1 MMGNIIILVV
11 SIILLITVII
21 GVIEVIVTIHY
32 QLSLERIG
40 SELYHIAQMDVNL
53 LNEETVKKKLLTNGL
68 VMRKFSVNVIN
79 ENLALKRCTISVEA
93 ESEYRPTVLSII
105 PTSFSLDKS
114 FIVRRNSWN

>member
-21 GVIEVIVTIHY
+21 GVVEVIVTIHY

-53 LNEETVKKKLLTNGL
+53 LNEETVKQKLLMNGL
-68 VMRKFSVNVIN
+68 VIRKFSINLIN
-79 ENLALKRCTISVEA
+79 ENLALRRCTISIEA
-93 ESEYRPTVLSII
+93 ESEYRPTVLNII
-105 PTSFSLDKS
+105 PTSFSFDKS